1 MTEGVRITICN
12 SEVLDELKENEIN
25 SLNFIN
31 FNLKLNDIMQ

>member
-31 FNLKLNDIMQ
+31 FKLKLNDIMQ

>member
-12 SEVLDELKENEIN
+12 SEVLDELKENEIT